1 MVQSDLDVLLD
12 MGFEKE
18 RAEIAAKKS
27 GGLQGALQWLE
38 DNQDK
43 SLEDIK
49 KETATQTES
58 TNAESHSD
66 DTNDSANS
74 LVCNECGKLFKNADL
89 ATFHATKS
97 GHTDFS
103 ESTEAIKPL
112 TEEEKQAKLQ
122 DLREKLKAKRAAQSV
137 NDQETQRQNEKIR
150 MKATKETQDAKEKL
164 QREEQLRQVAKKR
177 QEKEAD
183 KQALARARAQ
193 IEANKEARRQKEAA
207 AKAAREGRAGE
218 ESVTAPVPTPAASS
232 SAPKPAHSEARLRL
246 QTPSGNIMKTLPAE
260 TTLAE
265 LAQVVASENGFQVTS
280 FSTTFPRKTFEGA
293 VDFSKTLKEVG
304 FVPNAAVVVK

>member
-1 MVQSDLDVLLD
+1 MVQSDLNVLLD

-18 RAEIAAKKS
+18 RAEIAVNKS

-43 SLEDIK
+43 PLEDIK
-49 KETATQTES
+49 QAANEG
-58 TNAESHSD
+58 AEAQSGDAGGAD
-66 DTNDSANS
+66 DAANS

-112 TEEEKQAKLQ
+112 TEEEKKAKLEE
-122 DLREKLKAKRAAQSV
+122 LRLKLQAKRAAQAV
-137 NDQETQRQNEKIR
+137 NDVEANRQNEKIR

-164 QREEQLRQVAKKR
+164 QREEQMRQVAKKR
-177 QEKEAD
+177 QEKEED

-193 IEANKEARRQKEAA
+193 VEANKEARRKKEEAA
-207 AKAAREGRAGE
+207 RAAREGRAVE
-218 ESVTAPVPTPAASS
+218 AAAAPAPAPVASS
-232 SAPKPAHSEARLRL
+232 TPKASHNEARLRL
-246 QTPSGNIMKTLPAE
+246 QTPSGNILKTLPAE
-260 TTLAE
+260 TTLSQ
-265 LAQVVASENGFQVTS
+265 LAQIVAEENGFQVTS

-293 VDFSKTLKEVG
+293 DFSKTLKDAG